1 MMRRLRV
8 HAALLRWAALL
19 ICAGGLT
26 FAPQVSAQEPAK
38 SPESSRTEE
47 RGKDPW
53 LWWKLGNLVIL
64 AAILGY
70 LIKKHGGGFFER
82 RTAQIQAGM
91 REAEKTRREAEE
103 RVAEMERRIASLG
116 DEIERMR
123 SAMRHEMAAEGERIR
138 LETEH
143 HLNRIQFQA
152 EQEIESMTK
161 RARRELKMY
170 AAGLALQSAEEQLK
184 ARVSKDLEDRLVASF
199 IDDLRSRSSY
209 N

>member
-1 MMRRLRV
+1 MMRRLGFY
-8 HAALLRWAALL
+8 LALL

-26 FAPQVSAQEPAK
+26 FAPRASAQEPAK
-38 SPESSRTEE
+38 SSESSQTEE

-64 AAILGY
+64 VAILGY
-70 LIKKHGGGFFER
+70 LIKKRGSGFFDR

-91 REAEKTRREAEE
+91 QEAEKTRREADE
-103 RVAEMERRIASLG
+103 RVADMERRIASLG

-138 LETEH
+138 LETER
-143 HLNRIQFQA
+143 HLNKIQVQA

-184 ARVSKDLEDRLVASF
+184 GRVSKDLEDRLVASF
-199 IDDLRSRSSY
+199 IDGLRQGADRSQY